1 MVQRL
6 GLHAFTAEGLGFIPG
21 QRSHAA
27 QHPLQPLPKK
37 KDYIHSSTLVTL
49 TILQWSLKPNS
60 GAPVHRAKWVHL
72 LLTFF
77 PAPLPSKQPNLVAE
91 GNNTY

>member
-1 MVQRL
+1 MLSLLKAWVLSLVRE
-6 GLHAFTAEGLGFIPG
+6 AM
-21 QRSHAA
+21 
-27 QHPLQPLPKK
+27 QHNSPSNPCQK
-37 KDYIHSSTLVTL
+37 KDYIHSSKLVIL

-60 GAPVHRAKWVHL
+60 GTHLHRAKWVHL

>member
-1 MVQRL
+1 MLSLLRAWVLSLVREAMRHNSPSTRCQ
-6 GLHAFTAEGLGFIPG
+6 
-21 QRSHAA
+21 
-27 QHPLQPLPKK
+27 KK
-37 KDYIHSSTLVTL
+37 GYIHSSKLVTL

-60 GAPVHRAKWVHL
+60 GAHLHKAKWVHL

-91 GNNTY
+91 GNNIY